1 MKITEELIYKTF
13 SNTFEGTMIL
23 LKVSILST
31 LITLF
36 ILINGADPGAIESIK
51 VVFVTLALYAMSVGI
66 GLGAMLLSP
75 ITYKVA
81 DCFELKANS
90 LLCKVISIV
99 YGMVYFATTY
109 VIATY
114 LTYLITDSYRTG
126 KELVAVYVISTAT
139 ISFIQA
145 RRLYKLIGQ

>member
-23 LKVSILST
+23 LKISILST

-51 VVFVTLALYAMSVGI
+51 VVFATLALYAMSVGI
-66 GLGAMLLSP
+66 GLGEMLLSP

-90 LLCKVISIV
+90 PLCKVISIV
-99 YGMVYFATTY
+99 YGVMLPTY
-109 VIATY
+109 
-114 LTYLITDSYRTG
+114 
-126 KELVAVYVISTAT
+126 
-139 ISFIQA
+139 
-145 RRLYKLIGQ
+145 

>member
-1 MKITEELIYKTF
+1 
-13 SNTFEGTMIL
+13 
-23 LKVSILST
+23 
-31 LITLF
+31 
-36 ILINGADPGAIESIK
+36 
-51 VVFVTLALYAMSVGI
+51 
-66 GLGAMLLSP
+66 
-75 ITYKVA
+75 
-81 DCFELKANS
+81 
-90 LLCKVISIV
+90 ISIV

-126 KELVAVYVISTAT
+126 KELVAVYVISTVT